1 MTVGEAVQKWAE
13 HLGLPATAP
22 WRNAEILLG
31 LLLLGFLVNLAFRK
45 IVTWVLTLRAL
56 ALAPTLSRRL
66 SDWVKS
72 LSYSERDAWA
82 ADGAGEPWVK
92 LRMEAIDRLSSFF
105 RNQSAKSI
113 AWGNEIRGSFSD
125 LRFTD
130 ANRVPFPFMKTMRD
144 KFSLCSVVTESKG
157 PRLRDLDG
165 HWSMDVSGS
174 YGLNVAGYDRYK
186 EWMKKGLEKVN
197 DLGPVLGPLHP
208 VVAENITLLK
218 SISKLDEVSFHM
230 SGTEAVMATVRLARF
245 NTRRKLIVC
254 FSGAYH
260 GWWDGVQ
267 PGLGSERPISD
278 CLTLKDLHPASLDVI
293 RRRADEI
300 AAVLINPVQSFHPN
314 KPPPSDTI
322 LLTSDVRKTED
333 SSSSYAQWLRKL
345 RDVCSAS
352 GIPLIFDEV
361 FSGFR
366 LAPGGA
372 QEYFGVQADMVV
384 YGKSVAGGM
393 PIGVVCG
400 KKDLMRRFDA
410 DHPMRIAYVIGT
422 FSAHP
427 VVMGAM
433 NEFLKW
439 LIRPATAELYA
450 EAKRRCEQWV
460 RSTNEVLGQQSLPV
474 RVMNFATIWTVL
486 FKEPGRYNWLLQY
499 YLRAEGVTLSWVG
512 TGRCM
517 SSVDFTP
524 NDYQELQA
532 KLLNAAQS
540 MKRDGWWL
548 NEEQQ
553 PGRES
558 TMRSRLIWE
567 MAKSVVRVPKPLLSF
582 YVDIMQRKKDDHH
595 ASHSNLINQ
604 FFHLLSSSTFIF
616 CYFLI
621 FTNFDLAMFLGLAAL
636 FVRQFGHAILEPP
649 CHDKEKA
656 LLGFNTRNK
665 TIIVAGY
672 ILIPI
677 VQTVQ
682 LAKAGSL
689 TFESLTSIAPAV
701 AQQWFLLT
709 LAAVLGRVIY
719 LMWAHDFRSSMIW
732 FVKLITDPFTD
743 IIAYY
748 NSVDK
753 LFRLPP
759 ASKSEATP

>member
-1 MTVGEAVQKWAE
+1 MTIGEALQKYTE
-13 HLGLPATAP
+13 YLGLTAATP
-22 WRNAEILLG
+22 WRSSIILLG
-31 LLLLGFLVNLAFRK
+31 LLLVVFLASLTLRK
-45 IVTWVLTLRAL
+45 IVTNLMTLRAI
-56 ALAPTLSRRL
+56 ALAPTLSRRV

-72 LSYSERDAWA
+72 LDYSEHDVWG
-82 ADGAGEPWVK
+82 ADGADSFWIQRRK
-92 LRMEAIDRLSSFF
+92 HAIERLSTFF
-105 RNQSAKSI
+105 QTHCSKSI
-113 AWGNEIRGSFSD
+113 AWGNEIRNSFSD

-130 ANRVPFPFMKTMRD
+130 ANRVPFPFMRTVRE
-144 KFSLCSVVTESKG
+144 KFNLCSVVTESKG
-157 PRLRDLDG
+157 PKLLDLDG
-165 HWSMDVSGS
+165 NWNLDVSGS
-174 YGLNVAGYDRYK
+174 YGLNVAGFDLYK
-186 EWMKKGLEKVN
+186 EWMDKGWERVK

-208 VVAENITLLK
+208 VVAENIDLLK

-230 SGTEAVMATVRLARF
+230 SGTEAVMAAVRLARF

-254 FSGAYH
+254 FAGAYH

-267 PGLGSERPISD
+267 PGLGSERSITD
-278 CLTLKDLHPASLDVI
+278 CLTLKDLHPASLDVL

-300 AAVLINPVQSFHPN
+300 AGVLINPVQSFHPN
-314 KPPPSDTI
+314 LPPPSDTI
-322 LLTSDVRKTED
+322 LLTSGVRKTEG
-333 SSSSYAQWLRKL
+333 SSSSYARWLQEL
-345 RDVCSAS
+345 REVCSANR
-352 GIPLIFDEV
+352 IPLIFDEV

-372 QEYFGVQADMVV
+372 QEYFGVQADMVA
-384 YGKSVAGGM
+384 YGKTVAGGM

-400 KKDLMRRFDA
+400 KKELMRRFDSE
-410 DHPMRIAYVIGT
+410 HPMRIAYVIGT

-427 VVMGAM
+427 LVMGTM

-439 LIRPATAELYA
+439 LVQPATSKLYA
-450 EAKRRCEQWV
+450 DAKLRCEQWV
-460 RSTNEVLGQQSLPV
+460 RCTNATLGRLSLPV

-486 FKEPGRYNWLLQY
+486 FKESGRYNWLLQY

-517 SSVDFTP
+517 SSLDFGSD
-524 NDYQELQA
+524 DYRELQG
-532 KLLNAAQS
+532 KLVKAAQA
-540 MKRDGWWL
+540 MKNDGWWL

-553 PGRES
+553 PGRER
-558 TMRSRLIWE
+558 TMRSRLVWE
-567 MAKSVVRVPKPLLSF
+567 MTKSVLQAPKPLTSF
-582 YVDIMQRKKDDHH
+582 YVEIMQRKKDDHH

-616 CYFLI
+616 CYVFI
-621 FTNFDLAMFLGLAAL
+621 FVNFTLAMFLGLGAL

-665 TIIVAGY
+665 SIIVGGY
-672 ILIPI
+672 FLIPLVQI
-677 VQTVQ
+677 VQI
-682 LAKAGSL
+682 ARASSL
-689 TFESLTSIAPAV
+689 TLESVASIAPAV

-709 LAAVLGRVIY
+709 LAAVLGRVMY

-732 FVKLITDPFTD
+732 FIKLITDPFTD

-753 LFRLPP
+753 IFRLPP
-759 ASKSEATP
+759 TPKSEATS